1 MKNSEPELRQRYLST
16 LERLETG
23 EARWAKL
30 ENVLRLTIGRLCLA
44 ARGRSGRLDT
54 ELRSL
59 SEVLRRQP
67 SAEDIESC
75 LEPLSRAVAALDQ
88 APDQPAQA
96 SREPARTMPRSA
108 RETRGGEPQAQETQP
123 QAQETQPQA
132 QEARPR
138 APEIQPAE
146 AAASAPA
153 DDRDARAQIAIVAML
168 ERLAVLPELRP
179 ALHELQEHSFS
190 QLTAEELS
198 ESFEKVARSIG
209 EQRSKLQREK
219 LEIEDLL
226 RQIDARLEELSGYL
240 TGEATEQKSAQDSTQ
255 QLNLLVLDE
264 MHELNTDVQRAID
277 LAQLRL
283 RVRVRLE
290 TITTHLQDFRA
301 LEEQRFAGQID
312 RTGRLRVRIAELES
326 ESRSLQRS
334 LREEQRLA
342 MIDSLTGIANRAAYD
357 ERIQHEFLSWSRDG
371 GPISI
376 LTWDIDHFKEVN
388 DSYGHRAGDKV
399 LRIIGQHLA
408 QHVRGTDFVA
418 RYGGDEMVMILV
430 GTATDQALATA
441 DKIRNSI
448 ARIGF
453 HFRNRPVTVTAS
465 CGITILR
472 PDDTPDTLFDRADQA
487 LYRAKDGGRNRCVI
501 L

>member
-1 MKNSEPELRQRYLST
+1 MKSSEPDLRQRYLAT

-30 ENVLRLTIGRLCLA
+30 ENALRLTIGRLCLA
-44 ARGRSGRLDT
+44 ARGRSGRLDA
-54 ELRSL
+54 ELRTL
-59 SEVLRRQP
+59 SEVMRRQP
-67 SAEDIESC
+67 SAEDIERC
-75 LEPLSRAVAALDQ
+75 LEPLSGAVAALDQ
-88 APDQPAQA
+88 ATDPPAQA
-96 SREPARTMPRSA
+96 GPEREPPTAESA
-108 RETRGGEPQAQETQP
+108 SSASG
-123 QAQETQPQA
+123 
-132 QEARPR
+132 
-138 APEIQPAE
+138 PA
-146 AAASAPA
+146 A
-153 DDRDARAQIAIVAML
+153 DRDARAQIAIVAML
-168 ERLAVLPELRP
+168 ERLATLPELRP
-179 ALHELQEHSFS
+179 ALHELQEQSFS
-190 QLTAEELS
+190 KLTAEELA

-209 EQRSKLQREK
+209 EQRSKLQRER

-226 RQIDARLEELSGYL
+226 RQVDARLEELSGYL
-240 TGEATEQKSAQDSTQ
+240 TGEAADQKNAQDSTQ

-277 LAQLRL
+277 LAQLRT

-301 LEEQRFAGQID
+301 REEQRFAGQID

-326 ESRSLQRS
+326 ESRHLQQS

-376 LTWDIDHFKEVN
+376 LTWDIDHFKDVN
-388 DSYGHRAGDKV
+388 DAYGHRAGDKV

-418 RYGGDEMVMILV
+418 RYGGDEMVMLLV
-430 GTATDQALATA
+430 GTGADQALATA
-441 DKIRNSI
+441 DKIRGSI